1 VIRVVVSA
9 IVVFGTYNPT
19 GKSVYHWIAGHPNPT
34 DAWVVLAGIV
44 TALAVFSLLIASWK
58 TFGMLGTTVIAI
70 LFAAVVDHAQCLLR
84 FRTGGC
90 DHLAQAHWP
99 SGDRRVRRSS
109 LKVQV
114 SLIFTDTEKESY
126 RSPFFV
132 LQLLRSRSNHART
145 NA

>member
-1 VIRVVVSA
+1 MNKSPIVALLIRVVVSA

-70 LFAAVVDHAQCLLR
+70 LFAAVAYLFVQEGWVAAGENNSIQWLLLTMLSVFFGLGLAGAIIWR
-84 FRTGGC
+84 KLTGQVVT
-90 DHLAQAHWP
+90 DESDDLA
-99 SGDRRVRRSS
+99 
-109 LKVQV
+109 
-114 SLIFTDTEKESY
+114 
-126 RSPFFV
+126 
-132 LQLLRSRSNHART
+132 
-145 NA
+145 